1 MTLLTRKRA
10 ASILRGHK
18 RTAAAV
24 QGIVLCAEG
33 ILWLLP
39 LWLPG
44 SAALNTVLVLVLDL
58 LLVSPLKA
66 GRAFFFET
74 LTADSEAA
82 RLSLLWRYYRHG
94 YGRTV
99 GWRVL
104 LWGCRAVG
112 WSLFLIPALVLFVYS
127 GRLVSGVPTY
137 TDTLLSL
144 TLFGLGLLLAVTAL
158 AAVEVIL
165 LRLVAV
171 PYLLSHTGGLR
182 GAVAL
187 SRRLMQGRI
196 GTMTLV
202 YLDYAGWMLACVAV
216 LPWFYASSLFHTAR
230 VAAIHAFLR
239 QIPAQNTRDVLQR
252 RKKYG
257 KIGG

>member
-1 MTLLTRKRA
+1 MW
-10 ASILRGHK
+10 I
-18 RTAAAV
+18 
-24 QGIVLCAEG
+24 
-33 ILWLLP
+33 LP

-44 SAALNTVLVLVLDL
+44 SVSLNTLCALCVDL

-99 GWRVL
+99 GWRLL

-112 WSLFLIPALVLFVYS
+112 WALLSLPAMVLFVYS
-127 GRLVSGVPTY
+127 GRLVVGVPTY

-144 TLFGLGLLLAVTAL
+144 TLFALGLLLLVMAL
-158 AAVEVIL
+158 AAVEVL
-165 LRLVAV
+165 LFRLAAV

-187 SRRLMQGRI
+187 SRRLMRGRI

-202 YLDYAGWMLACVAV
+202 YLDYAGWLLACVAIV
-216 LPWFYASSLFHTAR
+216 PWFYASSLFHTAR
-230 VAAIHAFLR
+230 AAAIRAFLR
-239 QIPAQNTRDVLQR
+239 QIPAQNVRDDLQR
-252 RKKYG
+252 RKNYG
-257 KIGG
+257 RMGG